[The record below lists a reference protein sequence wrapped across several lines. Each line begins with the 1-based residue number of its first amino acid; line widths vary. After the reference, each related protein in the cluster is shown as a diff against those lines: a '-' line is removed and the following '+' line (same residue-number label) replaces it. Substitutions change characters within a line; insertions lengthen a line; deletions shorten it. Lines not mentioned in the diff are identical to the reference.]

1 MGFQGSVPRLEGK
14 DSPGLLTWGH
24 TSSSSAAGP
33 ALGGW
38 FGGHC
43 PVFFTHPF
51 PAVKPNKPELTLKPS
66 SPLVSLEYNPKDSYV
81 LLGGCYN
88 GQMGEED
95 G

>member
-1 MGFQGSVPRLEGK
+1 M
-14 DSPGLLTWGH
+14 
-24 TSSSSAAGP
+24 
-33 ALGGW
+33 
-38 FGGHC
+38 
-43 PVFFTHPF
+43 FFTRPF

>member
-1 MGFQGSVPRLEGK
+1 M
-14 DSPGLLTWGH
+14 
-24 TSSSSAAGP
+24 
-33 ALGGW
+33 
-38 FGGHC
+38 
-43 PVFFTHPF
+43 FFTHPF

-95 G
+95 GWGVRPH